1 VRSFV
6 PTVPRS
12 GEFAVVAD
20 WLDEVTVL
28 VRMQGALD
36 FYSVRDAKRLL
47 LKQLKLRPRRLVID
61 VSDTFVDSSGIGL
74 LVHVAQRVSMERG
87 NVRIVCDRRLGELL
101 RVHRLD
107 KLIPIAETVDEALE
121 RTAFRAPRTPDP
133 AYTGDGVGEALRRV
147 A

>member
-1 VRSFV
+1 MRSFV

-20 WLDEVTVL
+20 WLDEMTVL

-47 LKQLKLRPRRLVID
+47 LDQLELRPRRLVID
-61 VSDTFVDSSGIGL
+61 VSHAFVDSSGIGL

-87 NVRIVCDRRLGELL
+87 RLRIVCDRRLAGLL

-107 KLIPIAETVDEALE
+107 SLIPIAETVDDALE
-121 RTAFRAPRTPDP
+121 RTAVRAPRTP
-133 AYTGDGVGEALRRV
+133 EAMRRV